1 MSYIGV
7 VAAVAHSTWVT
18 ANYLHQVVLVEAAGL
33 VCTTVV
39 QDIQVRQN

>member
-1 MSYIGV
+1 
-7 VAAVAHSTWVT
+7 VAVVAHSTWVT
-18 ANYLHQVVLVEAAGL
+18 VNYLPQVVLVEVAEL